1 MLLLSVLLQAACAGA
16 PSQATAFAPEL
27 ADSARL
33 FRGTFSADGR
43 TLYYF
48 LKVTPNQEDYRI
60 HVSTWGDGRWA
71 TGRRLDLGGEFS
83 DLYPS
88 VTRDGKRMVFASYR
102 PAPGDTSSH
111 RNAYLWYTDRRGD
124 GWGPPVFIG
133 SAARWNHYH
142 SGPIIRDDRSITFAR
157 ATPDYR
163 SSTKLEIRWNGKE
176 YGPATEVTADP
187 SVPWRSWR
195 PRSHHVWGGLLSPKG
210 DFALLDISELDA
222 RGRRGPAD
230 VWVSFRRG
238 EDWTE
243 PVPVGGGVNRAG
255 YENFVTF
262 HPDGCSLVFVRDFST
277 FQRISIEGALADARG
292 RAGLAGPTPVPT
304 VEGTYR
310 GAYVRD
316 GKVQLIDAEFVRDRD
331 TLRYATA
338 SPDWPLRGRFRSV
351 VTRDRAGRYLF
362 RTPFGDA
369 SAAFDALHGELSGT
383 VGSGAEAVTINLKRA
398 LLPPP
403 PAVVREDLTVTS
415 GGVQLAGTF
424 VRPATVP
431 VRAALVFVPGR
442 GCANRIGGV
451 RLLEALA
458 PYGVAG
464 VSFDKRGVGQ
474 SQGNCRFGTIDAFT
488 ADVLAAWDVLRARV
502 GADSV
507 KVGMMGNSAG
517 GWTIVRAAARA
528 TRAPDFLITS
538 VGPAVSVEQQQ
549 RDNAR
554 YITTRLKFTPEQQ
567 KRAIGYMDLMF
578 GSGNQEARYREMQEL
593 VKWAKEIGFADQF
606 FEDSDIPSSPAAVDS
621 LWVVLNNY
629 DPAPDL
635 ARLSLPMLALF
646 GEADEVVP
654 PPENVSALRR
664 IAARNP
670 KLRPFIVVVPG
681 GDHGLGVAA
690 GAGRFDRQAPHF
702 LESIVDFIM
711 EVSRRQ

>member
-1 MLLLSVLLQAACAGA
+1 MLFSLLLQVSCAGA
-16 PSQATAFAPEL
+16 PLQAAAFAPEL

-48 LKVTPNQEDYRI
+48 LKVTPNQEDYRVY
-60 HVSTWGDGRWA
+60 VSRLVDGRW
-71 TGRRLDLGGEFS
+71 TPGTRLELGGGEVS

-88 VTRDGKRMVFASYR
+88 VTSDGKRMVFASYR

-111 RNAYLWYTDRRGD
+111 RNAYLWYTERRGE
-124 GWGPPVFIG
+124 GWGPPVFIS

-142 SGPIIRDDRSITFAR
+142 SGPIIRDDRSIAFAR

-163 SSTKLEIRWNGKE
+163 SSTKLEVRWNGRE

-187 SVPWRSWR
+187 ALPWRTWR
-195 PRSHHVWGGLLSPKG
+195 PRSHHVWGGQLSPRG
-210 DFALLDISELDA
+210 DFALLDISELDD
-222 RGRRGPAD
+222 RGRRRPAD
-230 VWVSFRRG
+230 VWVTFRRG
-238 EDWTE
+238 GDWTE
-243 PVPVGGGVNRAG
+243 PVRVGGGVNGPG

-262 HPDGCSLVFVRDFST
+262 HPDGCSIIFVRDFSS
-277 FQRISIEGALADARG
+277 FQRVSIEGALAEGRG
-292 RAGLAGPTPVPT
+292 RAGLAGPTPIPT
-304 VEGTYR
+304 VEGAYR
-310 GAYVRD
+310 GAYVR
-316 GKVQLIDAEFVRDRD
+316 GGRVQLVDAEFVRDRD
-331 TLRYATA
+331 TLRYTTA
-338 SPDWPLRGRFRSV
+338 SPDWPLRGRWRSV
-351 VTRDRAGRYLF
+351 VTLDSVGRYQF
-362 RTPFGDA
+362 RTPFGNA
-369 SAAFDALHGELSGT
+369 TAEFDALHGELMGT
-383 VGSGAEAVTINLKRA
+383 VASEGEAAFINLKRA
-398 LLPPP
+398 LPPP
-403 PAVVREDLTVTS
+403 MPAVVREDLTVAS

-424 VRPATVP
+424 VRPASGP
-431 VRAALVFVPGR
+431 VRAAFVFVPGR
-442 GCANRIGGV
+442 GCAARTGGV
-451 RLLEALA
+451 RLLELLA

-474 SQGNCRFGTIDAFT
+474 SQGNCRFGTIDDFT
-488 ADVLAAWDVLRARV
+488 ADVLAAWDALLARV
-502 GADSV
+502 GSDSV

-578 GSGNQEARYREMQEL
+578 ATGNQEARYREMQEL

-606 FEDSDIPSSPAAVDS
+606 FEESDIPSSPAAVDS

-635 ARLSLPMLALF
+635 SRLSLPLLALY

-670 KLRPFIVVVPG
+670 RLRPIIVVVPG
-681 GDHGLGVAA
+681 GDHGLGVAE
-690 GAGRFDRQAPHF
+690 GDGRFDRQAPHY
-702 LESIVDFIM
+702 LESIVDFLRA
-711 EVSRRQ
+711 VSREP